1 MQSPEGRLELSED
14 MKKLLGISQKL
25 EQETGKPHPVF
36 VTVGEELEIKGGRF
50 KLIHLSDEGSVDPQ
64 AHQILMPP
72 RTPYEKEVR
81 AECLNWLNSQPNIY
95 AWPRTVGV
103 FKAGRRTIR
112 VNKVGQSDIEG
123 IIKVRGGRDPQTMMF
138 QKWGD
143 PRRPSGD

>member
-1 MQSPEGRLELSED
+1 
-14 MKKLLGISQKL
+14 
-25 EQETGKPHPVF
+25 
-36 VTVGEELEIKGGRF
+36 
-50 KLIHLSDEGSVDPQ
+50 
-64 AHQILMPP
+64 MPP

-123 IIKVRGGRDPQTMMF
+123 IIKVRRRDPQTMMF
-138 QKWGD
+138 Q
-143 PRRPSGD
+143 SGEIGVHLEIETKRIGKEPTTDQAVWSLAIEALGGIAFWCNSLDMLKAKLQAELDYRGWHHSGGG